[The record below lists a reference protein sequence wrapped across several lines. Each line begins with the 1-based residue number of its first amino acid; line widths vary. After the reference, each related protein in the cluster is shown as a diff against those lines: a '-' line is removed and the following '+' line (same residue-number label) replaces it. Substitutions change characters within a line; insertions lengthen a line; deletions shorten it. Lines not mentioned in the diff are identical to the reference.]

1 MELFPKRHIMRE
13 SISKG
18 SIIDDKYGPDIMLPF
33 SNELQELQE
42 ADTSFGEFCFLLGL
56 FFCL

>member
-1 MELFPKRHIMRE
+1 MELFPKRQSMRE
-13 SISKG
+13 SIFKG
-18 SIIDDKYGPDIMLPF
+18 SIIDDMYGPDMMSPF
-33 SNELQELQE
+33 SNELQELPE